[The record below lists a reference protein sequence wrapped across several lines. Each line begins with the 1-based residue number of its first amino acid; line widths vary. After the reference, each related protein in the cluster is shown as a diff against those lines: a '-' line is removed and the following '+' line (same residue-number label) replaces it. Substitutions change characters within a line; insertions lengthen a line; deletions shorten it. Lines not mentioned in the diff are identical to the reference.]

1 MVNTLIKTLRR
12 CTALSILVASIIS
25 LGAVAHAA
33 TAQDQILSGV
43 DQACSGGTCNDD
55 EGTIGDTVT
64 AIIDILSV
72 VVGAVSVIMVII
84 GGLKY
89 TSSQGDS
96 SGVSSAKNTIIYA
109 VIVKLV
115 IGRVADTGSSSS
127 SSQTAPRSGTT
138 GGQLPTV
145 NRQ

>member
-1 MVNTLIKTLRR
+1 MFIGV
-12 CTALSILVASIIS
+12 VS
-25 LGAVAHAA
+25 LGQVAYAA
-33 TAQDQILSGV
+33 SAQDQILSGV
-43 DQACSGGTCNDD
+43 DEACSGGTCNDD
-55 EGTIGDTVT
+55 GNTIGDTVS
-64 AIIDILSV
+64 AVIDILSV

-96 SGVSSAKNTIIYA
+96 SSISSAKNTIIYA
-109 VIVKLV
+109 MVGILIVALAQVITKLV
-115 IGRVADTGSSSS
+115 IGRVADTGSSGGT
-127 SSQTAPRSGTT
+127 SQTAPRNGVT